1 MILKSLIL
9 KVFELVLN
17 FYKDIVEKQ
26 KENQLE
32 NHVRLTQNQSL
43 QMLFD
48 LKFLYSLFD
57 IKSNLL
63 AANLNEANKSDM
75 LLNIIDKEFK
85 HICDELESFVDP
97 FDYDICSPF
106 IQSNVSK
113 SMARTA
119 VSITQEY
126 TLYFL
131 EFNFN
136 YFSRHYTEF

>member
-1 MILKSLIL
+1 M
-9 KVFELVLN
+9 FELVLN

-26 KENQLE
+26 KEANDE
-32 NHVRLTQNQSL
+32 SANYVRLTQNQSL

-63 AANLNEANKSDM
+63 AANLNEATKSDM
-75 LLNIIDKEFK
+75 LLNTVDREFK
-85 HICDELESFVDP
+85 HICDELEAFVDP

-113 SMARTA
+113 SMARSA
-119 VSITQEY
+119 VPI
-126 TLYFL
+126 
-131 EFNFN
+131 
-136 YFSRHYTEF
+136 